1 MARHSGTRP
10 SFNSC
15 PSRTCT
21 REPPRPNSP
30 LQRVQEYGK
39 FLLRHAQ
46 NALEAKWIE
55 PLINEDTGLIEDDL
69 PTLLAYLDAN
79 YGVVQSEEV
88 KQKESEV
95 LSTSFNP
102 SEPLI
107 VLFRPI
113 EQLQKLATAAN
124 IPYSLEQQL
133 EIGLTIIRSTRDFE
147 KALGDWNEMAV
158 ASKTWDSFKSHFTQ
172 AQSALKAIRGPTMQ
186 QAGYH
191 HANMLA
197 AQLRADLQVQG
208 SEMLAMVQ
216 DMSVRDDIP
225 PTDSRSPPEPAV
237 NASVGDSVQLEML
250 RLLRQIAGNRQG
262 GSGPS
267 NRDSAGSGDA
277 SGGRRR
283 TRKTPDNASFPR
295 DQTSL
300 YCWTHGA
307 CNHLSKDCERKA
319 LGHKDTAKLAN
330 RMGGSNAFC
339 QTGDE

>member
-1 MARHSGTRP
+1 M
-10 SFNSC
+10 
-15 PSRTCT
+15 
-21 REPPRPNSP
+21 E
-30 LQRVQEYGK
+30 K

-46 NALEAKWIE
+46 NALEPKWIA

-69 PTLLAYLDAN
+69 PTVCAYLDAN

-88 KQKESEV
+88 KEKESEV

-107 VLFRPI
+107 VIFRPI
-113 EQLQKLATAAN
+113 EQLQKLATTAN

-158 ASKTWDSFKSHFTQ
+158 GLKTWDSFKSHFTT

-216 DMSVRDDIP
+216 EMSIDDNP
-225 PTDSRSPPEPAV
+225 PTDSRSPPEPAA
-237 NASVGDSVQLEML
+237 NASVGDTVQVEML
-250 RLLRQIAGNRQG
+250 RLLRQIA
-262 GSGPS
+262 
-267 NRDSAGSGDA
+267 RDHQ
-277 SGGRRR
+277 
-283 TRKTPDNASFPR
+283 NASFHR
-295 DQTSL
+295 AQTSL
-300 YCWTHGA
+300 YCWTHGG
-307 CNHLSKDCERKA
+307 CNHLSQDCLRKA
-319 LGHKDTAKLAN
+319 VGHKDTATRAN
-330 RMGGSNAFC
+330 RKGVAMHSAKRPTNDGGRRKAIQSQKIN
-339 QTGDE
+339 